1 MFIKFLT
8 TERSYEF
15 ASGGYNIDAKRVRF
29 DSGNIPAIEGG
40 FTVINDNGIE
50 VDYSQ
55 YKYPYERTDTYITFT
70 SDENIYYTYLI
81 YDEATNYITAQI
93 VTTNTDVK
101 NGIMQFG
108 GRGAEYEHPEVKK
121 LIDDDGFYIYK
132 MYEGGVV
139 NTTDAEKAEYM
150 AKKEEQAFYSAKA
163 SKLKEISAACNSA
176 ITAGIDYE
184 GQHFSFT
191 ADDQSNLSNAVQLVM
206 TTGLGMPYH
215 ADGQNCQVYTPEQ
228 IIAIYV
234 LEQSNLTANT
244 TYYNQLKRYVET
256 LGTKVEIDAIVYGVT
271 ELTGEYK
278 ETYDAMMAQAQEIVN
293 KFINKEEGGDEMP
306 DDGSDSGS
314 ETEGET
320 ESEVTGETTSETT
333 ETSESGSETVETT
346 ESSSE
351 TAEASEPS
359 SETITE

>member
-1 MFIKFLT
+1 MYIKFLKS
-8 TERSYEF
+8 EKSYEF
-15 ASGGYNIDAKRVRF
+15 ASGGYNIDAQKVRF

-40 FTVINDNGIE
+40 FTVINDDGIE

-70 SDENIYYTYLI
+70 SDDNIYYTYLI
-81 YDEATNYITAQI
+81 YDEATNYITSQVI
-93 VTTNTDVK
+93 TTETSME
-101 NGIMQFG
+101 NGILQFG
-108 GRGAEYEHPEVKK
+108 GRGKEYEHPEAKK
-121 LIDDDGFYIYK
+121 LIDDDGFYLYK

-139 NTTDAEKAEYM
+139 DTTEAEKAAYM
-150 AKKEEQAFYSAKA
+150 AKKEEQAFYAAKA
-163 SKLKEISAACNSA
+163 SKLKEISAACSSA
-176 ITAGIDYE
+176 ITAGITYND
-184 GQHFSFT
+184 QHFSFT

-234 LEQSNLTANT
+234 LEQSNLTANV

-256 LGTKVEIDAIVYGVT
+256 LGTKAEIDAITYGVT

-293 KFINKEEGGDEMP
+293 KFIGKEEGGDE
-306 DDGSDSGS
+306 SSESGS
-314 ETEGET
+314 ESSSEST
-320 ESEVTGETTSETT
+320 SEVTGETTSEAIETSESESTT
-333 ETSESGSETVETT
+333 ETSESEN
-346 ESSSE
+346 
-351 TAEASEPS
+351 
-359 SETITE
+359 ITE